1 MKITSIKQQVKRAG
15 RYSVFVDGEYS
26 FSLSESALLDSK
38 INSGQDLTPQQVS
51 DFQQL
56 SADDKIYNQTLRY
69 IALRPR
75 TKWEIEVYLNK
86 KDASPTLLET
96 TLNKLSNVG
105 LIDDKKYAQS
115 FVHDRRLLRPS
126 SRRKI
131 VNDLRKKHIP
141 SVIIE
146 EVVGSESDDEQSA
159 LKAIIERKRQQTKY
173 QDDLKLMQYLAS
185 KALITAILK
194 TLSKTTKAH
203 QYLRI

>member
-26 FSLSESALLDSK
+26 FSLSETALLDSK
-38 INSGQDLTPQQVS
+38 ITSGQELTLEQVGE
-51 DFQQL
+51 FQQL

-105 LIDDKKYAQS
+105 LIDDNKYAQS
-115 FVHDRRLLRPS
+115 FVNDRRLLRPS

-146 EVVGSESDDEQSA
+146 EVVGSESEDEQSA

-173 QDDLKLMQYLAS
+173 QDDLKLMQYLARQGFNYGDI
-185 KALITAILK
+185 KDALK
-194 TLSKTTKAH
+194 ED
-203 QYLRI
+203 

>member
-26 FSLSESALLDSK
+26 FSLSESALLESK
-38 INSGQDLTPQQVS
+38 INSGHELTAQQVS
-51 DFQQL
+51 DFKQL

-75 TKWEIEVYLNK
+75 TKWEIEVYLK
-86 KDASPTLLET
+86 RKDASPTLLES

-105 LIDDKKYAQS
+105 LLDDKKYAQS
-115 FVHDRRLLRPS
+115 FVNDRRLLRPS

-141 SVIIE
+141 SGIIE
-146 EVVGSESDDEQSA
+146 EVVGSESEDEQSA
-159 LKAIIERKRQQTKY
+159 LKSIIERKRQQTKY
-173 QDDLKLMQYLAS
+173 QDDLKLMQYLARQGFNYGDI
-185 KALITAILK
+185 KDALK
-194 TLSKTTKAH
+194 ED
-203 QYLRI
+203 

>member
-1 MKITSIKQQVKRAG
+1 MMKITSIKQQVKRAG

-26 FSLSESALLDSK
+26 FSLSETALLDSK
-38 INSGQDLTPQQVS
+38 ITSGQELTLEQVGE
-51 DFQQL
+51 FQQL

-105 LIDDKKYAQS
+105 LIDDNKYAQS
-115 FVHDRRLLRPS
+115 FVNDRRLLRPS

-146 EVVGSESDDEQSA
+146 EVVGSESEDEQSA

-173 QDDLKLMQYLAS
+173 QDDLKLMQYLARQGFNYGDI
-185 KALITAILK
+185 KDALK
-194 TLSKTTKAH
+194 ED
-203 QYLRI
+203 

>member
-1 MKITSIKQQVKRAG
+1 MRITSIKQQVKRAG

-38 INSGQDLTPQQVS
+38 INSGQELTREQVTE
-51 DFQQL
+51 FKQL
-56 SADDKIYNQTLRY
+56 SADDKIYNQTLKY

-86 KDASPTLLET
+86 KDASPPLLES

-115 FVHDRRLLRPS
+115 FVNDRRLLRPS

-141 SVIIE
+141 ASIIE
-146 EVVGSESDDEQSA
+146 EVVGDESDDERAA
-159 LKAIIERKRQQTKY
+159 LKAIIERKRQHTKY
-173 QDDLKLMQYLAS
+173 QDDLKLMQYLARQGFNYGDI
-185 KALITAILK
+185 KDALKDLE
-194 TLSKTTKAH
+194 S
-203 QYLRI
+203 

>member
-26 FSLSESALLDSK
+26 FSLSESALLESK
-38 INSGQDLTPQQVS
+38 INSGHELTAQQVS
-51 DFQQL
+51 DFKQL

-86 KDASPTLLET
+86 KDASPTLLES

-105 LIDDKKYAQS
+105 LLDDKKYAQS
-115 FVHDRRLLRPS
+115 FVNDRRLLRPS

-141 SVIIE
+141 SGIIE
-146 EVVGSESDDEQSA
+146 EVVGSESEDEQSA
-159 LKAIIERKRQQTKY
+159 LKSIIERKRQQTKY
-173 QDDLKLMQYLAS
+173 QDDLKLMQYLARQGFNYGDI
-185 KALITAILK
+185 KDALK
-194 TLSKTTKAH
+194 ED
-203 QYLRI
+203 

>member
-173 QDDLKLMQYLAS
+173 QDDLKLMQYLARQGFNYGDI
-185 KALITAILK
+185 KDALK
-194 TLSKTTKAH
+194 ED
-203 QYLRI
+203 